1 MLGYIALAAVAVVVL
16 MWAIGANM
24 SDEKSAAYDKQSN
37 VNDFCDKAM
46 QDAAPGSDKR
56 MTRQLC
62 EDLKAKAKADIKA
75 AK

>member
-1 MLGYIALAAVAVVVL
+1 
-16 MWAIGANM
+16 M

-46 QDAAPGSDKR
+46 HDAV
-56 MTRQLC
+56 TRQLC
-62 EDLKAKAKADIKA
+62 DELKAKAKADIKA